1 MDGTGVS
8 LVQIEQAKQEWEAT
22 VDALPQVVC
31 LLDADMRVIRANR
44 TVEHWGLTQVKNVRG
59 QELHHLLHPHCA
71 EPACSLVELLNQAKS
86 LLIQNLFLEK
96 ELEDKI
102 LQRYIKVTLRPIAG
116 SKERATTSFAAVII
130 EDITERKQ
138 LLDALHL
145 ANVTLERRVEERTA
159 QVRQVALENARL
171 YEAQREQY
179 RQLQQS
185 QEELIRI
192 EKMAALGRLTAS
204 IGHEI
209 NNPLQAVQGFLGLL
223 EEEIRGLQRPD
234 KYQYFLGIVR
244 SEIMRISAIVRRM
257 RTIYRSASQGQLLEA
272 DTLESF
278 YRAQTDRQAVDLHAV
293 LESVLLLVDKKTQE
307 TKVDV
312 ERHLA
317 TDLPSIT
324 ANPDHLKQVL
334 LNLILNAIEAM
345 QDQGGTLSVR
355 TTLTTAQFNGN
366 PSQPAIS
373 IEIND
378 TGLGILSEHLE
389 HIFDPLFTT
398 KQQGSGFGLFTSR
411 EIIEGHGGTISVT
424 SEYGQGSSF
433 KITLPVTDGQ
443 RSPLQPSAERA

>member
-1 MDGTGVS
+1 MEGTGAS
-8 LVQIEQAKQEWEAT
+8 LAQIEQAKQEWEAT

-44 TVEHWGLTQVKNVRG
+44 TVEHWGLTQVENVRG
-59 QELHHLLHPHCA
+59 QDLHQLLHPQCGNA
-71 EPACSLVELLNQAKS
+71 ACSLADLLNQAKTF
-86 LLIQNLFLEK
+86 LTQNLSIEK
-96 ELEDKI
+96 DLDDKA

-116 SKERATTSFAAVII
+116 SKERATSSFAAVII
-130 EDITERKQ
+130 EDITERKR

-145 ANVTLERRVEERTA
+145 ANITLERRVEERTA
-159 QVRQVALENARL
+159 QLQRVALENAKL
-171 YEAQREQY
+171 YEAQRDQY

-192 EKMAALGRLTAS
+192 EKMAALGRLAAS

-223 EEEIRGLQRPD
+223 DEEMRDAQQPE
-234 KYQYFLGIVR
+234 KYHYFLSIVR
-244 SEIMRISAIVRRM
+244 SEIVRISAIVRRM
-257 RTIYRSASQGQLLEA
+257 RTFYRSASQGQQLEP
-272 DTLESF
+272 DSLESF
-278 YRAQTDRQAVDLHAV
+278 YRAQTERQAVDLHTL

-307 TKVDV
+307 TKVKV

-317 TDLPSIT
+317 ADLPPTT

-345 QDQGGTLSVR
+345 QDHGGTLSVR
-355 TTLTTAQFNGN
+355 TDRTMAELNGN
-366 PSQPAIS
+366 SSQPAIS
-373 IEIND
+373 IELSD
-378 TGLGILSEHLE
+378 TGVGIPSDHLA
-389 HIFDPLFTT
+389 HLFDPLFTT

-424 SEYGQGSSF
+424 SEYGRGSSF
-433 KITLPVTDGQ
+433 RIVLPVYHG
-443 RSPLQPSAERA
+443 